1 MRFAIDR
8 DANADA
14 RKTRRAR
21 HGREAIETTRA
32 DDRHRVHV
40 RGFQCVRR
48 DATRRRRRLT
58 ARANRTV
65 DGHAT
70 GAWLEEIATPYYALL
85 DAGFAVDVVSVKGGK
100 VPIDSASES
109 GDFFT
114 ADCQKFYD
122 DEDAK
127 KALANAKA
135 LKGVKSGHYAG
146 IYLAGGHG
154 TCVDFLNNATLTRV
168 IEETLAADKPV
179 AADCHGPVALL
190 ACKKPNGDS
199 ILKGTNATCFTDA
212 EETAVG
218 LAEKVPVLLET
229 EFKKLGAQFNGAA
242 DWTPNA
248 VTDGKLVT
256 GQNPASSKAC
266 VDAFLALLK
275 K

>member
-168 IEETLAADKPV
+168 I
-179 AADCHGPVALL
+179 
-190 ACKKPNGDS
+190 
-199 ILKGTNATCFTDA
+199 
-212 EETAVG
+212 
-218 LAEKVPVLLET
+218 
-229 EFKKLGAQFNGAA
+229 
-242 DWTPNA
+242 
-248 VTDGKLVT
+248 
-256 GQNPASSKAC
+256 
-266 VDAFLALLK
+266 
-275 K
+275 